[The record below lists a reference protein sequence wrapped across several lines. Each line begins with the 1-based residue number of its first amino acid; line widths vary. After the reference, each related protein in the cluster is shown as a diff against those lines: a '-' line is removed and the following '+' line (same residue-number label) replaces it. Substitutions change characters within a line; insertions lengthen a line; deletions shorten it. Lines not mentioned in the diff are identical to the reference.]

1 MEELKNLLIERE
13 TTKAKLMIFKR
24 FVDITD
30 IKSDSVAFEK
40 RVKANKGLYNIF
52 NRIQSRIEI
61 IILGTSL
68 EAENLEERES
78 FEAMYFGVIS
88 VAEKRINDFRTAQVS
103 VNDPIPG
110 TSGSHTTSSLSAIQQ
125 PTFNSDI
132 RKWLRLMQR
141 ERSIV
146 QEINEENICE
156 AAKLIQ
162 EVEDLEE
169 QEVTTSVAS
178 STISV
183 GEHSHATNSSEHSCA
198 TNSSKHLH
206 AINSSEH
213 SRATNSSEHSY
224 ATNSS
229 EHSRATNSSEHSR
242 ATNSSE
248 HSRATNS
255 SEHSRATNS
264 SEHSYATNSNEHSRA
279 TNSSEHSRATNSS
292 EHSRATK
299 SSEHS
304 RATNSS
310 EHSRVTNSSEHSRAT
325 NSSEHSRATN
335 SSIYSYGVVSHVIS
349 RKCSLCRG
357 EHVLHKC
364 PLLLAMTFTERHEA
378 VKRLRV
384 CFNCFYSGHSVK
396 DCTRGNCKKCGKKH
410 HTVLHRENKAR
421 VESIQSQLSQI
432 AQACFWNSV
441 NNEYVVLS
449 TAIVYVIDDVGNK
462 HPCRALLD
470 AGSQAHLV
478 TEEFCDRLKLALVP
492 VDITLNGVG
501 NNTNSVQFKT
511 QIRMFSG
518 YNEFIANLSCLV
530 LKNITTKI
538 PNVPLTMVNVPMPS
552 DITPADPH
560 FQYPDTID
568 LLIGAGLF
576 WKLLRIGQHVV
587 KPGDLV
593 WQNTRLGW
601 VLGGCFYLL
610 NNKQEAL

>member
-224 ATNSS
+224 
-229 EHSRATNSSEHSR
+229 
-242 ATNSSE
+242 
-248 HSRATNS
+248 
-255 SEHSRATNS
+255 
-264 SEHSYATNSNEHSRA
+264 
-279 TNSSEHSRATNSS
+279 
-292 EHSRATK
+292 
-299 SSEHS
+299 
-304 RATNSS
+304 ATNSS

>member
-229 EHSRATNSSEHSR
+229 EHSRV
-242 ATNSSE
+242 
-248 HSRATNS
+248 
-255 SEHSRATNS
+255 
-264 SEHSYATNSNEHSRA
+264 
-279 TNSSEHSRATNSS
+279 TNSS

-310 EHSRVTNSSEHSRAT
+310 EHSRVT

>member
-242 ATNSSE
+242 A
-248 HSRATNS
+248 
-255 SEHSRATNS
+255 
-264 SEHSYATNSNEHSRA
+264 
-279 TNSSEHSRATNSS
+279 
-292 EHSRATK
+292 
-299 SSEHS
+299 
-304 RATNSS
+304 
-310 EHSRVTNSSEHSRAT
+310 TNSSEHSRAT

>member
-88 VAEKRINDFRTAQVS
+88 VAEKRINDFRTAQMS

-213 SRATNSSEHSY
+213 SY

-229 EHSRATNSSEHSR
+229 
-242 ATNSSE
+242 
-248 HSRATNS
+248 
-255 SEHSRATNS
+255 
-264 SEHSYATNSNEHSRA
+264 EHSRA